1 MKQLLIIFAIAIAMA
16 WAGSQGGAVVAG
28 LPAFAWCALLAFAI
42 QALAFIPAYI
52 FQTEKFYDLTG
63 SITYLLVVVLA
74 LTMSET
80 AAARSL
86 LLALMIAVWA
96 IRLGSFLFRR
106 ISQDGSD
113 SRFDKIKPS
122 PLRFFVTWN
131 IQGLWVLM
139 TAACALAAITA
150 QSVPAFSPFDLLGIS
165 LWLLGFGIEVI
176 ADRQKRQFRSV
187 HGGEAFISSGLWS
200 RSRHPNYFG
209 EILLWLGV
217 ALLALP
223 ALEGWR
229 YVTLVSPLFVFFL
242 LTRVSGVPLLE
253 RKSDRKWGDDPA
265 YQAYKAAT
273 PVLVPRLT
281 GGG

>member
-1 MKQLLIIFAIAIAMA
+1 MKHLLIIFAIASAIT
-16 WAGSQGGAVVAG
+16 WAGSHGGAVVAS
-28 LPAFAWCALLAFAI
+28 LPVFAWCALLALVI
-42 QALAFIPAYI
+42 QMLAFIPAYV

-63 SITYLLVVVLA
+63 STTYLLVVVLA
-74 LTMSET
+74 LAMTEAT
-80 AAARSL
+80 AARSL
-86 LLALMIAVWA
+86 LLASMIAIWA

-106 ISQDGSD
+106 IHTDGSD

-150 QSVPAFSPFDLLGIS
+150 QSVPVFSPFDLLGIS
-165 LWLLGFGIEVI
+165 LWVLGFGIEVL

-187 HGGEAFISSGLWS
+187 HGSEKFISTGLWS

-229 YVTLVSPLFVFFL
+229 YVTLVSPLFVFLL

-253 RKSDRKWGDDPA
+253 QKSDRKWGDNPE

-281 GGG
+281 GAG